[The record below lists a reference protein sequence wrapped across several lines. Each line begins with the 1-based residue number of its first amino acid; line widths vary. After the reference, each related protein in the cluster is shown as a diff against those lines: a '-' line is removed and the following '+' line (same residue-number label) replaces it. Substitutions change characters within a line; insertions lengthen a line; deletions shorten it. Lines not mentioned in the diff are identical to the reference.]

1 LHIQPGF
8 YEKPLF
14 SRRLVKRLVG
24 RSRYA
29 AEKKIKIGYTPLSVQ
44 FRALIKKEYAM
55 IPTESKRFKKL
66 YQRHLRLLKLQGKS
80 KKTIEA
86 YSRAVRRVSDHFD
99 CCPDKLTSEQLEIYF
114 AQLVDSHSWS
124 TVKVDRNG
132 LQFYWRYVLKL
143 DWQWV
148 NIIKPPKI
156 HTIPDILTP
165 VEIEQL
171 IGATRKLRYR
181 VFLLTTYSMGLRLEE
196 ALSVQV
202 GDIDA
207 GRNQVHIRRGK
218 GHKDRLVPL
227 PDLTYEG
234 LRALWKK
241 HRHPYLIFPN
251 ANGSLKTIQKATT
264 HMDRGGTQKAMKVV
278 VTECGIKK
286 KSLYTPFATVS
297 PLIYLNAA

>member
-1 LHIQPGF
+1 MLMRWLD
-8 YEKPLF
+8 EAAC
-14 SRRLVKRLVG
+14 
-24 RSRYA
+24 A
-29 AEKKIKIGYTPLSVQ
+29 AEKKTKQVYTPLSAQ
-44 FRALIKKEYAM
+44 FLALNKKEYAM
-55 IPTESKRFKKL
+55 NRTETKRFKKF
-66 YQRHLRLLKLQGKS
+66 YKRHLKLLKLQGKS
-80 KKTIEA
+80 QKTIDA

-99 CCPDKLTSEQLEIYF
+99 CCPDQLTPDQLETYF
-114 AQLVDSHSWS
+114 AELVDSHSWS
-124 TVKVDRNG
+124 TVKVDRLG
-132 LQFYWRYVLKL
+132 LQFFWRYVLKR

-156 HTIPDILTP
+156 YTIPDILSP

-171 IGATRKLRYR
+171 IGKTRKLRYR
-181 VFLLTTYSMGLRLEE
+181 VFLLTTYSMGLRLGE
-196 ALSVQV
+196 ALSLQV

-207 GRNQVHIRRGK
+207 ERHRIHIRRGK

-241 HRHPYLIFPN
+241 HRHPKLIFPN
-251 ANGSLKTIQKATT
+251 AKGSLKTVQQATT

-286 KSLYTPFATVS
+286 KSPYTPFGTVS
-297 PLIYLNAA
+297 PLICLNAA

>member
-1 LHIQPGF
+1 M
-8 YEKPLF
+8 K
-14 SRRLVKRLVG
+14 
-24 RSRYA
+24 
-29 AEKKIKIGYTPLSVQ
+29 
-44 FRALIKKEYAM
+44 
-55 IPTESKRFKKL
+55 PTETNRFNGL

-80 KKTIEA
+80 QKTIDA
-86 YSRAVRRVSDHFD
+86 YSRAVRRIRDHFD
-99 CCPDKLTSEQLEIYF
+99 CCPDQLIPEQLEIYF
-114 AQLVDSHSWS
+114 AELVETHSWS

-132 LQFYWRYVLKL
+132 LQFFWRYVLKR
-143 DWQWV
+143 DWQWI

-181 VFLLTTYSMGLRLEE
+181 VFLLTTYSMGLRLGE
-196 ALSVQV
+196 ALSLQA

-207 GRNQVHIRRGK
+207 GRNRVHIRRGK

-227 PDLTYEG
+227 PDLTYEA

-241 HRHPYLIFPN
+241 HHHPKLIFPN
-251 ANGSLKTIQKATT
+251 ATGSLKTIQQATT
-264 HMDRGGTQKAMKVV
+264 PMDRGGAQKAMKVV

-286 KSLYTPFATVS
+286 KSRYTPCATVS
-297 PLIYLNAA
+297 PPICLNAV